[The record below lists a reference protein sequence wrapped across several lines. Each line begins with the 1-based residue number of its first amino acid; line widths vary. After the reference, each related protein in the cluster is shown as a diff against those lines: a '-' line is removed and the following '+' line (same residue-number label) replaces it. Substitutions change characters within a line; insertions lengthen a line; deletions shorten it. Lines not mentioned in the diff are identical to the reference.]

1 MSIWSE
7 WELSPPFRSCLVDDH
22 LFLYFPLINV
32 MIDSLFIII
41 IFSDPLDCI
50 FHSLVDTYGLKVNNF
65 IDRLAL
71 QLTKLLSILGL
82 LSYAGVSEDS
92 S

>member
-7 WELSPPFRSCLVDDH
+7 WELSPPFRSCMADDH
-22 LFLYFPLINV
+22 LFLFLPLINV
-32 MIDSLFIII
+32 MIDSLFVYF
-41 IFSDPLDCI
+41 FSDPLDCI
-50 FHSLVDTYGLKVNNF
+50 FHALVDTYGLKVNSF

-71 QLTKLLSILGL
+71 ELTKLLSILGL
-82 LSYAGVSEDS
+82 LSYAGVNEDS